1 MSAAGAPFAV
11 AVLNEQHDRLGFSCG
26 KEPLDRYLRQQAGQD
41 MRRRV
46 TICYV
51 ATDNETQRVAGYYTL
66 SASSVLLTDVPPA
79 FAKKLPRYPDVPAA
93 RVGRL
98 AVEQSYRGRRLGAA
112 LLWDAMDR
120 SARSE
125 VAVHALLVDAKDDE
139 ASAFYAHHG
148 FVALDAER
156 RRMMLPVASFKQM

>member
-1 MSAAGAPFAV
+1 MNSPGASFTV
-11 AVLNEQHDRLGFSCG
+11 AVLNEQHDRSGFSCG
-26 KEPLDRYLRQQAGQD
+26 KESLDRYLRQQAGQD

-46 TICYV
+46 TICYA

-66 SASSVLLTDVPPA
+66 SASSMLLTEVPAP
-79 FAKKLPRYPDVPAA
+79 FGKKLPRYPDVPVA
-93 RVGRL
+93 RLGRL
-98 AVEQSYRGRRLGAA
+98 AVDERYRGRSLGSA

-148 FVALDAER
+148 FVALDVER
-156 RRMMLPVASFKQM
+156 RRMMLPVATIKQA